1 MWYLYENMT
10 DTFEN
15 FLNDITRC
23 FTEPDFELWR
33 SRLILPFSIVT
44 KNGTLVLHD
53 IDELQRNFD
62 LYLKAVEITKVDVID
77 RSIVSFEHCD
87 DGSILGTFR
96 TRLVRDGMLI
106 TDPYTGTAL
115 LRRIDGRSQMSSLL
129 NARGHHE
136 WTGIRGH

>member
-1 MWYLYENMT
+1 MT

-23 FTEPDFELWR
+23 FIEPNFELWR
-33 SRLILPFSIVT
+33 SRLILPFSIFM
-44 KNGTLVLHD
+44 KDGTTALSDVY
-53 IDELQRNFD
+53 EVKRNFD
-62 LYLKAVEITKVDVID
+62 FYLKAVDIMNPDVID

-87 DGSILGTFR
+87 DGSSLGTFR
-96 TRLVRDGMLI
+96 TRVVRDGILVI
-106 TDPYTGTAL
+106 EPCEGTAL
-115 LRRIDGRSQMSSLL
+115 LRQSDGRLQMSSLL

>member
-1 MWYLYENMT
+1 MT

-15 FLNDITRC
+15 FLNDITSC
-23 FTEPDFELWR
+23 FLEPNFDLWR
-33 SRLILPFSIVT
+33 SRLILPFSIVM
-44 KNGTLVLHD
+44 KDGTMVLSD
-53 IDELQRNFD
+53 VDEVKRNFD
-62 LYLKAVEITKVDVID
+62 LYLKAVEIMKPDVID

-96 TRLVRDGMLI
+96 TRVVRDGILVI
-106 TDPYTGTAL
+106 EPYAGTAL
-115 LRRIDGRSQMSSLL
+115 LRRIDGRLQMSSLL